1 MVSCVASVEV
11 QLRVVESP
19 VLMEVGLACSE
30 TVGRAAAGGG
40 GGGGGGAFGTGFLQP
55 ATKAS
60 ARMALSMAPRYREL
74 ETRIIRILLNVRIP
88 FWSHQRQHPITSGL
102 GKGKYIVS
110 RYITHRTQTDAIETG
125 EKQQQK
131 RVSKRKWQPTLVMR
145 AADRKIRRIYSPW
158 FYLGDQLGDSLW
170 PSTVS
175 WWGCEPSASMV
186 QIWRGPVRVDSKT
199 IWRPSGAQLGR
210 SLREPESG
218 VRLKIFCEVGSIT

>member
-88 FWSHQRQHPITSGL
+88 FWSHQRQHPITMAFVCVRCVIYRSTMYL
-102 GKGKYIVS
+102 PLPS
-110 RYITHRTQTDAIETG
+110 L
-125 EKQQQK
+125 
-131 RVSKRKWQPTLVMR
+131 LV
-145 AADRKIRRIYSPW
+145 I
-158 FYLGDQLGDSLW
+158 
-170 PSTVS
+170 
-175 WWGCEPSASMV
+175 
-186 QIWRGPVRVDSKT
+186 
-199 IWRPSGAQLGR
+199 
-210 SLREPESG
+210 
-218 VRLKIFCEVGSIT
+218 